1 MAKIFTRAQ
10 LAKHNTKEDCW
21 VSLDDKKVYDLTN
34 YVKHHPGGVTPIVK
48 FAGKDITAIM
58 KDDDSHEHSEHA
70 YEMMEEFLVGYLV
83 SPEEEEKLAALA
95 DKGEGKESQEY
106 DSTIFTDVMPTLEQ
120 QLRPT
125 DLAKDYQKHKF
136 LDLSKPLLPQM
147 WNSNFSKEF
156 YLDEVHRPRHCGDKS
171 ADIFG
176 VWFLEPFS
184 KTPWWLI
191 PLVWLPIAYYFLKH
205 GFEMLPLPAFC
216 IIFVIGIIEW
226 TLLEYGI
233 HRFVFHLDD
242 YVPPYKVFYIL
253 HFLMHGV
260 HHLLPMDN
268 YRLVM
273 PPALFCIL
281 ASPFYFTYF
290 HVLPYSVAYALFGA
304 NLVGYVYYDL
314 CHYAMH
320 HAELPGFL
328 HPLKKHHIEHHYKN
342 YTLGF
347 GITNR
352 FWDNVFHTNFGVN
365 APCAASKLKKTD

>member
-1 MAKIFTRAQ
+1 MTKTITQAE
-10 LAKHNTKEDCW
+10 LEKHNTKDDCW
-21 VSLDDKKVYDLTN
+21 VSLDHKKVYDLTN
-34 YVKHHPGGVTPIVK
+34 YIKHHPAGPRIIVK
-48 FAGKDITAIM
+48 YAGKDITDIM
-58 KDDDSHEHSEHA
+58 KDEESHEHSEAA
-70 YEMMEEFLVGYLV
+70 YEMMEEFFVGYLE
-83 SPEEEEKLAALA
+83 SS
-95 DKGEGKESQEY
+95 EGNPQTENSQSNATEEY
-106 DSTIFTDVMPTLEQ
+106 DSTIFSDVMPTLAQ
-120 QLRPT
+120 QLQAT
-125 DLAKDYQKHKF
+125 DLAKDFQKHKF

-147 WNSNFSKEF
+147 WKSNFTKDF

-191 PLVWLPIAYYFLKH
+191 PIIWLPVVGFLLSR
-205 GFEMLPLPAFC
+205 GYELVSLPAF
-216 IIFVIGIIEW
+216 IIIVLIGLVEW

-281 ASPFYFTYF
+281 ATPFYLLYF
-290 HVLPYSVAYALFGA
+290 NVLPLGIAYTLLGA
-304 NLVGYVYYDL
+304 NILGYVYYDL

-320 HAELPGFL
+320 HAELPDFL

-352 FWDNVFHTNFGVN
+352 FWDNVFHTNFGQN
-365 APCAASKLKKTD
+365 APVAASKLKKTD